1 MRRRYVSRGS
11 ALEPLLWIVGG
22 VLFGPA
28 IVFTMIGI
36 AAYVMS
42 EIHSLLTFGGL
53 F

>member
-1 MRRRYVSRGS
+1 MSRGS

-28 IVFTMIGI
+28 IVLTLLAI
-36 AAYVMS
+36 AAYVLS
-42 EIHSLLTFGGL
+42 EIHSALMLGGL

>member
-28 IVFTMIGI
+28 IVLTLLAI
-36 AAYVMS
+36 AVYVMS
-42 EIHSLLTFGGL
+42 EIHSVLTFGDL